1 MSVMHFF
8 RIPGGESEKKVL
20 QLTKDIVPS
29 IINIQTESCF
39 NVEVKG
45 SLSEEEKTK
54 LLWLFTETFEPNN
67 TSDKSYLT
75 TTDHSAIVEV
85 GPRLAFSTA
94 WSSNCGSMCQACG
107 ILSVG
112 RIERSRRYLITSNTP
127 ITPEIIA
134 SFASIVHDRMT
145 ECIYDV
151 PLNSYENGVAA
162 VPVSVI
168 PVLTEGKS
176 ALEKINKE
184 LGI

>member
-1 MSVMHFF
+1 MHFF
-8 RIPGGESEKKVL
+8 RIPGGQSEKKVL
-20 QLTKDIVPS
+20 QLTKDIIPS
-29 IINIQTESCF
+29 IINVQTESCF

-75 TTDHSAIVEV
+75 TTDHSAIIEV

-107 ILSVG
+107 IVSVG

-127 ITPEIIA
+127 ITPGTKA

-162 VPVSVI
+162 VPVSII

-176 ALEKINKE
+176 ALERINKE
-184 LGI
+184 LGIYV